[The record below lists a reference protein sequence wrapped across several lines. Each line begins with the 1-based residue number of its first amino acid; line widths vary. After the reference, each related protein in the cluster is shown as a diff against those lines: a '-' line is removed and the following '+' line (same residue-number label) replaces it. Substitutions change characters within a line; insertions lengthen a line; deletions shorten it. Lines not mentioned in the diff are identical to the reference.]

1 VISKVFVAIA
11 RLPPNKNNFAI
22 SFVRKSIN
30 RTMPEQKQC
39 LSSSALFLFKKT
51 KTNNSKLETSDVF
64 SSYINITLRSHKT
77 SHYSTLHENIQTRL

>member
-39 LSSSALFLFKKT
+39 LSSSALFLFKKN
-51 KTNNSKLETSDVF
+51 KN
-64 SSYINITLRSHKT
+64 
-77 SHYSTLHENIQTRL
+77 QQQ